1 MTLRHLEIFCQVCRK
16 ESITLAAEKLNM
28 TQPAVSIA
36 IGELE
41 SFYGVKLFERMNRR
55 IYITEA
61 GRVLLQYADT
71 VLSQYEESI
80 EVLRRQKTLDRCRI
94 SVNVT
99 YAEANLT
106 KKMKQL
112 REKIPSLLWKLFVC
126 NNEQIERKLREN
138 EVDFAVVD
146 KLPAGESWKVIPVQE
161 EIMSVVCAPALPHGK
176 MNWKDLAQK
185 PLLLREWGSGS
196 RKRVEDLFL
205 EAGLQSVPMVESV
218 SSLTLV
224 ELAQEGFGYTIL
236 PKNQIRQ
243 ELEQGSLVEVPMEGG
258 KLGRQFYIVYHKNK
272 YCTEIMKKAMRIFAE

>member
-80 EVLRRQKTLDRCRI
+80 EVLRRQKAFDSCRI
-94 SVNVT
+94 SVNIT
-99 YAEANLT
+99 YAEAALT
-106 KKMKQL
+106 QKMKQL

-138 EVDFAVVD
+138 EVDFAVAVLTFTTR
-146 KLPAGESWKVIPVQE
+146 LPLVKAFGVKSLLEGFAVGNLGSAH
-161 EIMSVVCAPALPHGK
+161 VCLYLE
-176 MNWKDLAQK
+176 LAQK
-185 PLLLREWGSGS
+185 SVYYNIKVEFAHACDYRLAGLLVGISLEGGVFLCKLDERHGH
-196 RKRVEDLFL
+196 LFL
-205 EAGLQSVPMVESV
+205 AGL
-218 SSLTLV
+218 
-224 ELAQEGFGYTIL
+224 G
-236 PKNQIRQ
+236 
-243 ELEQGSLVEVPMEGG
+243 
-258 KLGRQFYIVYHKNK
+258 LGLY
-272 YCTEIMKKAMRIFAE
+272 